1 MLTECSLKLSYDNS
15 NHHKC
20 PLTCHLA
27 FYFTEFGLIWRV
39 LDFLQNNHFFLE
51 NDFSEKKGVMCRI
64 DDLKVGSDWL
74 ANQE

>member
-1 MLTECSLKLSYDNS
+1 MLTYDNS
-15 NHHKC
+15 NHHKF

-39 LDFLQNNHFFLE
+39 LNFLQNNHFLINNQFFPK
-51 NDFSEKKGVMCRI
+51 NDFFEKMCVICLI

-74 ANQE
+74 ADQE